1 MTLLDCGDVI
11 YDKPS
16 NVSFSNKIE
25 LLVALAITR
34 TLKSSSRDKLY
45 QELGLEYLYQRRLIR
60 WLCLPQSPFNR
71 ATIT

>member
-25 LLVALAITR
+25 LLVALAITG
-34 TLKSSSRDKLY
+34 TLKANLVINSIKSW
-45 QELGLEYLYQRRLIR
+45 GLSISTKEDG
-60 WLCLPQSPFNR
+60 
-71 ATIT
+71 

>member
-25 LLVALAITR
+25 LLVALAITG
-34 TLKSSSRDKLY
+34 TLKS
-45 QELGLEYLYQRRLIR
+45 
-60 WLCLPQSPFNR
+60 
-71 ATIT
+71 